1 MGLRIKLIAFILSLF
16 FRFSVFKAKFVS
28 PFSQELCKLESSN
41 MVYTYRMS
49 YWIVGLRRGV
59 MAFIFPF
66 LSILFLSV
74 YCMSTLKFVLQF
86 SNEV

>member
-1 MGLRIKLIAFILSLF
+1 MALRIKLIAFILSLF

-28 PFSQELCKLESSN
+28 QFSQELCKLESSN

-59 MAFIFPF
+59 IAYIFPF
-66 LSILFLSV
+66 LSILLSFRILHV
-74 YCMSTLKFVLQF
+74 NIKICVTVF
-86 SNEV
+86 